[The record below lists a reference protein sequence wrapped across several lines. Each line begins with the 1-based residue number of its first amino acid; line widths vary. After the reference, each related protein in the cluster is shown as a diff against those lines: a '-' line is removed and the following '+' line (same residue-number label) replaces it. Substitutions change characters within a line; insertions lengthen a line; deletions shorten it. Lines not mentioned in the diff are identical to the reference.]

1 MEIAILGASSQISK
15 GLIKLYSKNEKYHLK
30 LFVRDKLALQ
40 AWIKSNRLT
49 ENISVDHFDEFTI
62 DLHIDLIINCVGV
75 GDPSKLVQLG
85 ATLLETTRMYDD
97 LAINYLV
104 NNSNTKYIFFS
115 SGAVY
120 GDIFSEPAGEVS
132 KAIIDLDFRAP
143 SDFYTLSKL
152 YAEARHRA
160 LSHLSIIDLRVF
172 NYISNDLDIDG
183 NFFISQ
189 LVKSLINKT
198 TFATNSSNMIR
209 DYIGPDDLFLLIE
222 SIIESE
228 NLNDSF
234 DCYTRKPIDKFSI
247 LDFFNSEFHLNFLVE
262 GQDNIRNSREN
273 YYSVNYKAKKLGFNP
288 IYSSLENIQRSVID
302 IMKSS

>member
-15 GLIKLYSKNEKYHLK
+15 GLIKLYSRNEKYHLK

-40 AWIKSNRLT
+40 AWLKLNRLT
-49 ENISVDHFDEFTI
+49 ENISVSHFDEFTI
-62 DLHIDLIINCVGV
+62 DLPIDLIINCVGV
-75 GDPSKLVQLG
+75 GDPSKLAQLG
-85 ATLLETTRMYDD
+85 ATLLETTRIYDD

-132 KAIIDLDFRAP
+132 KAIIDLDFSAP

-172 NYISNDLDIDG
+172 NYISDDLNIDG

-189 LVKSLINKT
+189 LVNSLINKT

-247 LDFFNSEFHLNFLVE
+247 LDFFNSEFHLNFLVD
-262 GQDNIRNSREN
+262 GQDSTKSSKEN